1 MSQIQIKRSP
11 FPGTFWAANT
21 MEIFERMAW
30 YGFWA
35 VSSLYLT
42 APVSKGGLGFTSEQR
57 GLIQGIVPF
66 VLYLLPI
73 LTGALADRYGYRKT
87 LIIAYSLLTPGYFL
101 LGQFK
106 SFEGFFAIF
115 LFVAIGAAVFKPI
128 VVGTIARVTDETN
141 ESVGFGIFYQMVN
154 IGGFLGPIVAG
165 IVRALAWKYVFI
177 ASTFWISLNFI
188 VVLFFYKEPTTEAAS
203 GKGRSLAKV
212 LQDSLL
218 VLRNWRFV
226 VFLLILSGF
235 WTVFNQIF
243 LSMPEFI
250 RDFVDTKDILQTAA
264 HFFSTIGIHSWAHSL
279 QSLVLS
285 GGQVNPE
292 YIINVDAGMIIIF
305 QVFVSWAIS
314 RMKPFHVMIVGTT
327 LLSIGFSLSAVIHS
341 GWPLIFSIMVIA
353 FGEMMAS
360 PKSQQYTGSI
370 APQEQKAL
378 YMGYYFVCIAL
389 GNLFGGIL
397 SGELY
402 GHFARDMQ
410 RPDIMWLIFG
420 GLGILTVLALIT
432 YNKFIIK
439 KA

>member
-1 MSQIQIKRSP
+1 
-11 FPGTFWAANT
+11 
-21 MEIFERMAW
+21 MAW

-42 APVSKGGLGFTSEQR
+42 APVREGGLGFTSEQR

-115 LFVAIGAAVFKPI
+115 LFVAIGAATFKPI

-177 ASTFWISLNFI
+177 ASTLWISLNFI

-218 VLRNWRFV
+218 VLKNWRFV
-226 VFLLILSGF
+226 LFLLILSGF

-243 LSMPEFI
+243 LAMPEFI
-250 RDFVDTKDILQTAA
+250 RDFVNTQDILQTAS
-264 HFFSTIGIHSWAHSL
+264 HFFSTLGIHSWAQAL
-279 QSLVLS
+279 QGLVTS
-285 GGQVNPE
+285 GKQVNPE
-292 YIINVDAGMIIIF
+292 YIINIDAGMIIIF

-314 RMKPFHVMIVGTT
+314 RMKAFHVMILGTT
-327 LLSIGFSLSAVIHS
+327 LLSVGFSLSAVIHS
-341 GWPLIFSIMVIA
+341 GWPLVFSIMVIA
-353 FGEMMAS
+353 FGEMMTS
-360 PKSQQYTGSI
+360 PKSQEYTGSI

-402 GHFARDMQ
+402 GHFARDMH

-420 GLGILTVLALIT
+420 GLGMLTVVALIA
-432 YNKFIIK
+432 YNKFVIK
-439 KA
+439 KN

>member
-1 MSQIQIKRSP
+1 MSQSKRSP

-42 APVSKGGLGFTSEQR
+42 APVREGGLGLTSEQR

-66 VLYLLPI
+66 ILYLLPVV
-73 LTGALADRYGYRKT
+73 TGALADRYGYRKT
-87 LIIAYSLLTPGYFL
+87 LIIAYSLLSPGYFL

-106 SFEGFFAIF
+106 SFDGFFAIF
-115 LFVAIGAAVFKPI
+115 LFVAIGAATFKPI

-141 ESVGFGIFYQMVN
+141 ASVGFGIFYQMVN

-218 VLRNWRFV
+218 VLKNWRFV
-226 VFLLILSGF
+226 LFLLILSGF

-243 LSMPEFI
+243 LAMPEFI
-250 RDFVDTKDILQTAA
+250 RDFVNTQDILQTAA
-264 HFFSTIGIHSWAHSL
+264 HFFSTLGIHSWAHAL
-279 QSLVLS
+279 QGLVTS
-285 GGQVNPE
+285 GKQVNPE
-292 YIINVDAGMIIIF
+292 YIINIDAGMIIIF

-314 RMKPFHVMIVGTT
+314 RMKAFHVMILGTT
-327 LLSIGFSLSAVIHS
+327 LLSIGFALSAVIHS

-360 PKSQQYTGSI
+360 PKSQEYTGSI

-420 GLGILTVLALIT
+420 GLGMVTVVGLIA

-439 KA
+439 KG